1 MHIQKDYHICD
12 HCKSEIPFN
21 KKVHVVVLPI
31 ECGFR
36 LDGVAKGF
44 KIELCNDCYK
54 ELLHVIRK
62 HFHQWSYSYYG
73 ELVDE
78 EENEDE

>member
-12 HCKSEIPFN
+12 HCKSEIPPYQM
-21 KKVHVVVLPI
+21 KVVALPV

-36 LDGVAKGF
+36 LDGAAKEF

-62 HFHQWSYSYYG
+62 HFHQWSYSCHDD
-73 ELVDE
+73 LVDE

>member
-1 MHIQKDYHICD
+1 MHIQKDYYICD
-12 HCKSEIPFN
+12 HCKSEIPPHLM
-21 KKVHVVVLPI
+21 KVVALPV

-36 LDGVAKGF
+36 LDGPARVYRV
-44 KIELCNDCYK
+44 ELCNDCYK
-54 ELLHVIRK
+54 ELLHVIRR
-62 HFHQWSYSYYG
+62 HFHQWSYSYRD

>member
-1 MHIQKDYHICD
+1 MHIQKDYYICD
-12 HCKSEIPFN
+12 HCKSEIPSN
-21 KKVHVVVLPI
+21 QRVKIVALPV

-36 LDGVAKGF
+36 LDGPARACRV
-44 KIELCNDCYK
+44 ELCNDCYK

-62 HFHQWSYSYYG
+62 HFHQWSYSQHDS
-73 ELVDE
+73 LIDE

>member
-1 MHIQKDYHICD
+1 MHIQKDYYICD
-12 HCKSEIPFN
+12 HCKSEIPPN
-21 KKVHVVVLPI
+21 KIKVVGIPI
-31 ECGFR
+31 EYELETRRTG
-36 LDGVAKGF
+36 KTF